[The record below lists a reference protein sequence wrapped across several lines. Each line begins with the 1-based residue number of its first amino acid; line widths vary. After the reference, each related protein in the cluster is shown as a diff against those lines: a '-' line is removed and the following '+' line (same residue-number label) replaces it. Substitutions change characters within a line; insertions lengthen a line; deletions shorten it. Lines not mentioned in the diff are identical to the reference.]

1 MFKIEYSTNLKGN
14 LKKEFSEMEEI
25 ENFIKN
31 RRLIKGFTFQKIT
44 DETGKEYLIKAGL
57 KENDNYKIEWN

>member
-1 MFKIEYSTNLKGN
+1 LIIL
-14 LKKEFSEMEEI
+14 L
-25 ENFIKN
+25 KN

-57 KENDNYKIEWN
+57 KEKDNYKMEWN

>member
-14 LKKEFSEMEEI
+14 LKKEFSKMEEI

-57 KENDNYKIEWN
+57 KEKYNYKIEWK